1 MKLQEANLHEQAC
14 EYFFQSLEKKS
25 EYIEAQIAL
34 KSSAQRVVNNYLD
47 DFFKSKNFQET
58 KDAVYH
64 YRSAK
69 IYQEKVNGFNVKVDI
84 PQHYTKDYEVLLNH
98 YVETIYNKAL
108 AILEKESFNEAEQLF
123 KEVSLLLPNYKDV
136 QDLQDVATYEPKYR
150 QALFFLENEKFRASY
165 YQFNKIPK
173 SYKDTE
179 ELQAMALE
187 AGLFTVGLL
196 KFENATNKK
205 GGEASISAY
214 FSDNI
219 IKLNNP
225 FLKLVDRTHTETII
239 NEQLMGLS
247 GQTTENTAAN
257 AGELIGVKAILTGK
271 LVSYTKEK
279 KPLRKEEIKAWFE
292 RRVKKYNKETE
303 KHYYEIEYD
312 KINYQEFYASN
323 NVSIAFQYQL
333 ISTESGEILLSD
345 IIRFD
350 NSDEIH
356 YASANYNYRNI
367 TPGTWKWKNKSHPS
381 DEVYKSVLKK
391 NALKQLFKNKRE
403 LKSIEQ
409 LADELY
415 QKSAQQVA
423 QKIHTYNPEN

>member
-84 PQHYTKDYEVLLNH
+84 PQHYTKDYEVLLKQ
-98 YVETIYNKAL
+98 YVENIYNKAL
-108 AILEKESFNEAEQLF
+108 TILEKESFKEAEQIF

-150 QALFFLENEKFRASY
+150 KALVFLENEKFRASY
-165 YQFNKIPK
+165 YQFTKIPNT
-173 SYKDTE
+173 YKDTE
-179 ELQAMALE
+179 ELKAMALE

-196 KFENATNKK
+196 KFENATNTK

-279 KPLRKEEIKAWFE
+279 KPLRKEERKAWLE
-292 RRVKKYNKETE
+292 RRVKKYNEETE
-303 KHYYEIEYD
+303 KYYYEIEYD

-323 NVSIAFQYQL
+323 NVSIAFQFQL

-345 IIRFD
+345 IIRID

-356 YASANYNYRNI
+356 YASSNHNYRNI

-381 DEVYKSVLKK
+381 DEVYTSVLKK
-391 NALKQLFKNKRE
+391 NPLKQLFKNKRE

-415 QKSAQQVA
+415 QNSAQQVA